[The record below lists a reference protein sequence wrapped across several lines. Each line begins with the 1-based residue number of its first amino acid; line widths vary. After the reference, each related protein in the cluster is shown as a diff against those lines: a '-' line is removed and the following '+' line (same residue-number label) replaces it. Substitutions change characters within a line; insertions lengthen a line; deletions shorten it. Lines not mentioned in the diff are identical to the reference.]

1 MQVRFLQG
9 THPFSGSPFVC
20 APYGLSGPLLARV
33 DAFLVTFV
41 SADPHFLIAIVA
53 RVTEAWLAS
62 LIEPKSLTAT
72 NTPPLAH
79 SLFTP
84 SASTGTPLS

>member
-1 MQVRFLQG
+1 
-9 THPFSGSPFVC
+9 
-20 APYGLSGPLLARV
+20 
-33 DAFLVTFV
+33 
-41 SADPHFLIAIVA
+41 
-53 RVTEAWLAS
+53 